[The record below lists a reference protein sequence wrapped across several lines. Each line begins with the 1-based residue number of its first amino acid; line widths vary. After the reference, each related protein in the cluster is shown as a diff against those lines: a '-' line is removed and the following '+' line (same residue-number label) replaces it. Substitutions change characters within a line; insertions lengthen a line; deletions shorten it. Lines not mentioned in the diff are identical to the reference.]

1 MTFILGVLVGV
12 LLGLSISQLTF
23 VSWDKGIKEWWEGT
37 KSLTLIIVLPA
48 IGGLIVGIIIGYL
61 IICL

>member
-23 VSWDKGIKEWWEGT
+23 VLWDRVKEWWDSD
-37 KSLTLIIVLPA
+37 KNLTLKLIVLPG
-48 IGGLIVGIIIGYL
+48 IGGLIVGIIIGYFIL
-61 IICL
+61 CI

>member
-23 VSWDKGIKEWWEGT
+23 VSWDRVKEWWEGT
-37 KSLTLIIVLPA
+37 ESLTLRVIVLPA

-61 IICL
+61 IMCS

>member
-23 VSWDKGIKEWWEGT
+23 VSWDKVKQWWGSD
-37 KSLTLIIVLPA
+37 KNLTLKLIVLPG
-48 IGGLIVGIIIGYL
+48 IVGLIVGIIIGYFIL
-61 IICL
+61 CI